1 LNIIL
6 KWYYVFMICH
16 AVLLATK
23 LMIANMT
30 ETDTIFDLTTQRGI
44 ADSTTAIVHVSLNL
58 SRT

>member
-1 LNIIL
+1 
-6 KWYYVFMICH
+6 MICH
-16 AVLLATK
+16 AVLLAAK

-44 ADSTTAIVHVSLNL
+44 ADSTTAIVHVSLNI